1 MKKGVSMRK
10 DSNRLQEGKR
20 HSPSNL
26 LLPLG
31 ILKPRPLQEMEGEGA
46 ALRASLAEL
55 GKST

>member
-1 MKKGVSMRK
+1 MRK

-20 HSPSNL
+20 HNPSNL

-31 ILKPRPLQEMEGEGA
+31 ILKPRPLQEMEEEGA